1 MKKILV
7 SLIMLCFIASETKA
21 QSGQYISPRSIGVSF
36 FVNDFQT
43 PQRIRNSSFT
53 SVIGNKQ
60 WAKFRETS
68 PGIAISYHEGI
79 KNHVD
84 FVGTLAA
91 SFVQIDIPNED
102 INSDQFLLE
111 ADASFNLKMF
121 PNNFFFTPYINAG
134 IGLSLYNDKLGG
146 FLPLGG
152 GLSFN
157 LFNESKIFINSQYR
171 VPVNTNF
178 NNYHFFHSV
187 GIAGIIGS
195 GRSANNTVVTP

>member
-7 SLIMLCFIASETKA
+7 PLMVFCLIVTEAKA

-36 FVNDFQT
+36 FVNDYLT
-43 PQRIRNSSFT
+43 PKRIRTTSFT
-53 SVIGNKQ
+53 SVISDKQ
-60 WAKFRETS
+60 WAKFSESS
-68 PGIAISYHEGI
+68 PGISISYHEGLR
-79 KNHVD
+79 NHVD
-84 FVGTLAA
+84 FVGTLAG

-134 IGLSLYNDKLGG
+134 IGLSYYHEKLGG

-171 VPVNTNF
+171 VPVSKNF
-178 NNYHFFHSV
+178 NDYHFFHSV
-187 GIAGIIGS
+187 GIAGVIGS
-195 GRSANNTVVTP
+195 GRSSNNSVTTQ

>member
-1 MKKILV
+1 MKKILM
-7 SLIMLCFIASETKA
+7 SFLLFSFITTETKA
-21 QSGQYISPRSIGVSF
+21 QGGQYISPRSIGVSF
-36 FVNDFQT
+36 FVNDYAT
-43 PQRIRNSSFT
+43 PQRIRTSSFT
-53 SVIGNKQ
+53 SVIGEKR

-68 PGIAISYHEGI
+68 PGIAISFHEGLR
-79 KNHVD
+79 NHVD
-84 FVGTLAA
+84 FVGTLAG
-91 SFVQIDIPNED
+91 SFVQIDIPNET

-121 PNNFFFTPYINAG
+121 PNNFFFTPYLNAG
-134 IGLSLYNDKLGG
+134 VGLSYYNNKLGG

-171 VPVNTNF
+171 VPVSTNF
-178 NNYHFFHSV
+178 NNYHFFHSI

-195 GRSANNTVVTP
+195 GRSANNTGATQ

>member
-7 SLIMLCFIASETKA
+7 SLIVLCFIASETKA
-21 QSGQYISPRSIGVSF
+21 QSGQYISPRSIGISF

-79 KNHVD
+79 RNHVD
-84 FVGTLAA
+84 FVGTLAG

-171 VPVNTNF
+171 VPVSTNF